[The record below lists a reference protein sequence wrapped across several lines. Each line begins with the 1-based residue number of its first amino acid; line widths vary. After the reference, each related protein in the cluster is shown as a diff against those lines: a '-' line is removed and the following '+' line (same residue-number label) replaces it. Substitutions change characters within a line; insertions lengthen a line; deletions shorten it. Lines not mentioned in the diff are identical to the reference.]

1 MVNREKSQYQDTLD
15 EHLRSLRKEYSQAT
29 LDEADCG
36 DEPLA
41 LLERWV
47 REAVEAQV
55 AEPNAMVLATVDAGG
70 RPSARAVLLKQ
81 LSSEGIVFFTNYLS
95 RKGQEL
101 AANSE
106 VAATFVWAE
115 IERQVRIEGSAR
127 RVEREQSEKYF
138 YSRPRASQ
146 LAALASQQSRPLSSR
161 RELEEAYRNLE
172 KQVDGLE
179 VPLPE
184 DWGGFL
190 IVPRQVEFWQGRE
203 SRLHD
208 RIVFVR
214 SRTGGWERSRLWP

>member
-1 MVNREKSQYQDTLD
+1 MVNREKSQSQDTLD

-146 LAALASQQSRPLSSR
+146 LAALASQQSRPLPSR

-172 KQVDGLE
+172 KQLDGLQ

-208 RIVFVR
+208 RIVFMR
-214 SRTGGWERSRLWP
+214 SRAGGWERSRLWP